1 MPEIQAFGRWAGLL
15 TLSCVDKAYDLG
27 RLEGGQ
33 IAVGDDESEFAAPL
47 VTVTVLLDDIH
58 DSQGSLQEM
67 LDEADIW
74 LPSELPGGVD
84 YVDFQRLYAD
94 DAYLAEVTGA
104 LVDPRAMSQVP
115 CLHEHLANAARVKY
129 PSVLLRDK
137 LDVPSAC

>member
-1 MPEIQAFGRWAGLL
+1 MKRTILLLTAGLL

-84 YVDFQRLYAD
+84 YVDFQRQHWH
-94 DAYLAEVTGA
+94 
-104 LVDPRAMSQVP
+104 R
-115 CLHEHLANAARVKY
+115 
-129 PSVLLRDK
+129 
-137 LDVPSAC
+137 